1 MQNNKSIANGYGVSD
16 GLKKAAHIMN
26 YVNPLTAFPR
36 LASDVGS
43 ALANPEETK
52 SWVKSAAG
60 VVGDAVSGMFSDKDS
75 YTGIKDSELP
85 NHISKRSKSFK
96 TLSDEDKTEHLK
108 QKFYLLSG
116 KKDKPGEGMAQTDYL
131 KSIANSK
138 PVAGGDVL
146 TGSGQ
151 TINTN
156 LYGYTQDEIDY
167 ANKVI
172 KNEKD
177 NIVDTKKKLKEVSE
191 FAGKKIKDAER
202 NKNVG
207 WVAKKLYDDAK
218 DMADAPF
225 RGDLDDTNAI
235 ANYGRGVKSGARA
248 ENIPFAGAVYSK
260 RVEDETQEALRA
272 FNKAQENWA
281 KSHKQGDEMTAEDV
295 KKAIGEDKFEIVSAA
310 YTLAEVSQM
319 RENNMSLAYQ
329 SGQSLAQSL
338 SMMAEMLIARKALGR
353 VFGKVGKMDR
363 VLDKKMARNW
373 KSGNYGRAAGDFMQQ
388 RFINAPS
395 SAVAT
400 VPMAVKNVEQAET
413 EKAMQGEEMT
423 AKDYIS
429 ATADAAI
436 ETFTE
441 TGGGKLL
448 DIGNDALKKQ
458 AGRAF
463 KSTLGKTKA
472 WKFAENMGGKLPK
485 DFKRYVNF
493 VKNTDIANEVLQSPI
508 SEYQEEFLGAGLG
521 LAKGT
526 LLGGEY
532 YEDAKDEMAYML
544 SREGNVVTAG
554 SVLPMTLLPSFVGGG
569 LKMAAAKRSAKA
581 VGKYGKMLTDQIDKM
596 DISDDEKSE
605 KKKKLA
611 DYITSRQ
618 GNLDD
623 NEAEYIAGQIG
634 LDAQSISTLK
644 RYANSVKSYYETGD
658 IDTLTK
664 DMSEEDKQS
673 VGAMLAA
680 WWKVRFDGANER
692 YNNYV
697 SAKDNLRKAT
707 EARDELVK
715 NLGGKKSAIARL
727 QELYDKYKNGS
738 VSSEEEAELRV
749 LMNVDVQE
757 AEERYMDAYE
767 LMRNPNVKTK
777 QESSEQQEEQPA
789 EQARKVTKV
798 KYTTN
803 HNGTTVVSTITDEDG
818 FTDEE
823 IRRGV
828 VVKNHPN
835 ATLENDRTAEPIP
848 LSQTGLSKVHVELSD
863 EDKSQ
868 REEERRAQEEREKE
882 ERRQKKAE
890 SRAAKREEERARIE
904 SFPEMIDKSAASWIR
919 RNYTPNEVTTEDGIA
934 DDIADMLGDESDGDT
949 MTNKL
954 ESVAEFINPE
964 LIDIFR
970 SLARKVDDGTISV
983 KDFVSAFGVNQEQN
997 NAESAEVERK
1007 SENLGETIEGMDA
1020 VEARELL
1027 RTKVGE
1033 LTEVMRKESMAIAN
1047 LQSQVDSDKASD
1059 ELKARQSENIKTHR
1073 EVLKKAEEDY
1083 QAVMTT
1089 IMSMDEGLFN
1099 ELSSAPVK
1107 SSSEARALEAL
1118 GVRVDER
1125 KKDEANP
1132 NRAGMTKDGKDIL
1145 DGVNAM
1151 REQGKSDEQIAQE
1164 LAAEYE
1170 HHDRLVTDIKG
1181 QLNGKVLLSESVN
1194 LQRSMAYHEKV
1205 LGEILSIAEQQGGS
1219 VEESFFNAIE
1229 ENEIDG
1235 VPERL
1240 EKTQNEASAK
1250 DEADAVIEDMAKNN
1264 PAGLISMADNQIE
1277 KTLSDL
1283 SKKMLRR
1290 HDIEEGNVAA
1300 DVNDLAKILKDI
1312 KKLNANLEK
1321 WENIRQQYSED
1332 GKSMKEG
1339 TLSAEERMKIELNN
1353 RENNKEQVADT
1364 QEERVEQKETTEERK
1379 ARKLKVTEER
1389 RAAELKEKQKQ
1400 AEETLA
1406 AAREKYEAEKAAE
1419 ESDTEEQ
1426 SELPT
1431 SSESPVIEE
1440 TDSAEE
1446 ENESEETGEAQEIEL
1461 LSDKEIAKYENDI
1474 FYGLFDGEQDIDDR
1488 YLNQACSD
1496 LEQTEGQIEEK
1507 KAKVSNAEEIIK
1519 EMEEDPDYWTS
1530 NGVDPNEGI
1539 VKYKESIA
1547 KLSGDIEW
1555 LNKTKAETERYIASK
1570 EAQMRANEKKGSNES
1585 GGENTVDVAELSRSF
1600 LDIMNKWFNERR
1612 YSAGKNKGFRHT
1624 STVREKMVSA
1634 MVGIRPD
1641 GMAASKFTEKE
1652 LNLMNKIAEACDEDE
1667 IDTAG
1672 EKRKINAGK
1681 ENEKEVEIT
1690 DISDE
1695 IREKISKAW
1704 AKVTEE
1710 EINDGNTDAENAMK
1724 NLMNKLIYGVDEE
1737 EKEEGADA
1745 GEKEPLTQKEKDNLE
1760 SEMKKYL
1767 KRRFDGEQRDAR
1779 FEDEDGTL
1787 YIDYGEG
1794 KQKVYFKKFARGFSL
1809 RTSPNEEYY
1818 DSVESWKNK
1827 DEKKKEQDRVSRG
1840 DVKTQEEY
1848 EKWQRRQAL
1857 GVQVPNGKMA
1867 LIFQSKREIEG
1878 AVKRNDGSYSVTN
1891 AMMEKLVNGKLTEA
1905 DFGLDGDLPV
1915 RTFNEFVNAIKRA
1928 SGIDYSDPLIAS
1940 AIRLS
1945 IKGMNNAANNG
1956 FGNGTDITVEKKDHL
1971 NSSEA
1976 KDEIWNENFKDT
1988 KYEITEHNGVY
1999 YLSNHEY
2006 KNPNEAGIKLR
2017 ERIIGDLKA
2026 KGIKV
2031 GSDEYAAAVKA
2042 RKESMET
2049 QGLLKLS
2056 LNDAMKVLDRLT
2068 MEKPQTEEEK
2078 EEEDKIV
2085 DDDIETTGDELDAY
2099 QSSEYDRKVSTEGV
2113 YDSENSDIVNDHLSQ
2128 WDEEKKTKAKPAATK
2143 KRTKAEAA
2151 AIKKLNEFVEKKEEA
2166 MADYQKARKEGNKE
2180 AQKEAIER
2188 QKKINKEAQAF
2199 AKVNGIDWRAE
2210 GYSFHIDKKNIITE
2224 TAKRY
2229 GKQMMSHIKK
2239 VANASK
2245 GKLTSSSFSEMMKG
2259 DPRGEFAKAVKEYAR
2274 ANHIT
2279 PAQAAKELME
2289 QRGEAKAMFLGEK
2302 GAAALDN
2309 AEEATI
2315 RLDNLRVARDMESAG
2330 KDAKTIKIAT
2340 GWERGADG
2348 KWRYE
2353 TGTDFDLNDEFFVP
2367 FRRLAYLWLKKHPDQ
2382 SKYLGASKQMLGM
2395 LGIDLDER
2403 TVKLSD
2409 EEERELSNLCDKFN
2423 FTGFD
2428 GFELPLFDVIKDTP
2442 LYKAYEG
2449 TVVKNRGRERY
2460 KDGLRKHVVRFELM
2474 PRHEGGRIVGNVI
2487 TLNAQILFDGNL
2499 AKAAGKNNTK
2509 HAVKSVLAHEIQHAI
2524 QEIEG
2529 FSEGADEVGG
2539 FENYRKTTGE
2549 VESRNVERRLGM
2561 SAEERRN
2568 TLASETEDVAREDQI
2583 FLEENLGQ
2591 TGDNVQLME
2600 GSDGTVY
2607 GWCEIERDAEGNV
2620 VARHIY
2626 LNDEELNANTMVHEL
2641 GHLWLNLLSEI
2652 NPKMYER
2659 GLSLAKQHP
2668 LFAELKASDE
2678 YGMLSDDEIADEVL
2692 ARMIGDRFEVLTEF
2706 AETKYS
2712 SGSELKNVISA
2723 LRRFFVD
2730 MFKSIKSAF
2739 GEWTDE
2745 EIDNTTLTDIATS
2758 AVRDII
2764 SGKTVEEWAAKTI
2777 SDDVHEK
2784 LRNTSQPSLTVDE
2797 VEKAISIAEKLSVK
2811 HGAANFIQN
2820 FCKVLTKKGRG
2831 TFVTEAI
2838 DNNKPILLLYKAID
2852 RFRRSIGMDGLDMKE
2867 CPYYDYEAIGQTIKT
2882 ESSDANQRLI
2892 ENGIKKTTTAAVE
2905 VLSKLKLR
2913 NGEEIGKEKARKL
2926 LDIYLMSHSAV
2937 ERKQKG
2943 YNTRSAEALL
2953 SSSDVSWIKE
2963 IDGFENV
2970 SNEDTLVES
2979 VIRLQALNTDV
2990 KDAINNQWEAI
3001 RAITSYYRD
3010 LLYDSGYISADLRN
3024 EWSNEYYVPNKGVY
3038 GDKEDE
3044 DDDRDSILDEL
3055 ISRGLIEGDR
3065 SKNSARSLTTR
3076 SKGGESFGEDCIAN
3090 LISQMD
3096 AAIRVSTVNRFRLK
3110 IFKDL
3115 IDNSAFG
3122 ERTGLFTIRKGE
3134 ARTDDKRA
3142 RSIVMVGGETY
3153 TIDWGSEEN
3162 YAIADAVNGSKNRIK
3177 VLRNTTNGLRA
3188 FGSTIFTTL
3197 NVSFVLSEIKRQY
3210 LTRASQM
3217 YMTFAEKYGVKKAV
3231 AKWAESFFRPD
3242 RYIRVQKTLCAAL
3255 LKHES
3260 DSDIANKSGIMRYF
3274 NEFQMYAGNAGFTT
3288 SEAFVDYM
3296 SLKDISKEISG
3307 IGAGVNKHSASIY
3320 LKKIYN
3326 AFTLIQRT
3334 NDVTNRYLA
3343 FAMLM
3348 ESGWTAR
3355 DAARVS
3361 RNVGPNFLRGGRG
3374 EYGFAVPSQ
3383 YSIFYNA
3390 TLQGQMNAL
3399 SKYFGRTTFDGEY
3412 LSKKRYVRKLAASSL
3427 ALSLYAIYGY
3437 LVGQTG
3443 VGLILSMFGGDDDDD
3458 DKKNHGIKEEA
3469 WLKGSRDKDFAYSG
3483 IMRYADDSGPW
3494 LKILTTIP
3502 EEDRVIFTIGVNV
3515 ALRENGLITE
3525 SELCSRVA
3533 KACVDGA
3540 IPISNVFKGLAY
3552 GVIDAADNFING
3564 KGKDLEA
3571 IMISNFAN
3579 GVLNDISAPVEMM
3592 GFWLDDKKYVEDVAD
3607 RDDAASKLPNF
3618 AYSYTEGGHYFAN
3631 KIAMNDARFADFFA
3645 YGSGIVTTIDKNLE
3659 LLGIDDD
3666 TRVSKYEQEQ
3676 FKKYASSEAKQ
3687 IDAGRIKIDRGN
3699 VYKLNEITKNLG
3711 RLSELKWELNPEEKE
3726 MYEVVTG
3733 DNLKKKKTVNYS
3745 LTKNDLLEAKE
3756 ISKFYVDYSSSI
3768 KDENIVLS
3776 PEAYSEKIKMKQEE
3790 FKNKPRKRKLA
3801 VLSLAKRVFAD
3812 KAKTDLYEDNFNK
3825 TMDYCDEYR
3834 KSHNDEPSNLEVAI
3848 VCKLYGKYI
3857 KDLGKAAKD
3866 AINVAT
3872 IKLLPDDLWKPN
3884 LMNVGELSKDNVK
3897 AKEYLS
3903 SESYDAKLEDNASFV
3918 SRYENVTEQ
3927 IREELFKL
3935 TEYRDSRK

>member
-1 MQNNKSIANGYGVSD
+1 MNREQTEVYEYLKEEANRNGQGYIERDEFEKRLNDEAFQREVYSYLKEQAENSGSTYRNYLKWKQWLGIEGVNAESAKVEQPQSPAMQNNKSIANGGGVSD

-85 NHISKRSKSFK
+85 NHISKRSKSFR
-96 TLSDEDKTEHLK
+96 TLSDEEKSEHLK

-177 NIVDTKKKLKEVSE
+177 NIVETKAKLKEVSE

-260 RVEDETQEALRA
+260 RVEDETQEALKA

-353 VFGKVGKMDR
+353 VFGKVGKMDK

-373 KSGNYGRAAGDFMQQ
+373 KSGNYGSAAGNFMQQ
-388 RFINAPS
+388 RLINAPS

-458 AGRAF
+458 AGKAF
-463 KSTLGKTKA
+463 MNTIGKTKA
-472 WKFAENMGGKLPK
+472 WKYVENMGGKLPK

-493 VKNTDIANEVLQSPI
+493 VKNTDIANEVLQSPL

-532 YEDAKDEMAYML
+532 YKDAKDEMAYML

-634 LDAQSISTLK
+634 LDVQSISTLK

-707 EARDELVK
+707 EARDALVK
-715 NLGGKKSAIARL
+715 NLGGKKSATARL

-738 VSSEEEAELRV
+738 ISSEEEAELRV

-777 QESSEQQEEQPA
+777 QESSEQQEPTEQPSEQQEEQPA

-835 ATLENDRTAEPIP
+835 ATLENDRTAEPVP

-863 EDKSQ
+863 EDKSK

-890 SRAAKREEERARIE
+890 SRAAKREEERARIA
-904 SFPEMIDKSAASWIR
+904 SFPEMADKSVASWIR
-919 RNYTPNEVTTEDGIA
+919 RNYTPDEVTTEDGIA

-1007 SENLGETIEGMDA
+1007 SENLSETIEDMDA

-1099 ELSSAPVK
+1099 ELSSSPVK

-1170 HHDRLVTDIKG
+1170 YHDRLVTDIKG
-1181 QLNGKVLLSESVN
+1181 QLNGKVLLSKSVN

-1379 ARKLKVTEER
+1379 ARKLKETEER

-1406 AAREKYEAEKAAE
+1406 TAREKYEAEKAAE
-1419 ESDTEEQ
+1419 ESGTEEQ
-1426 SELPT
+1426 NELPT
-1431 SSESPVIEE
+1431 PPENLTIEGSDNTNEESG
-1440 TDSAEE
+1440 
-1446 ENESEETGEAQEIEL
+1446 SEESGEMQERIVE
-1461 LSDKEIAKYENDI
+1461 S
-1474 FYGLFDGEQDIDDR
+1474 R
-1488 YLNQACSD
+1488 
-1496 LEQTEGQIEEK
+1496 
-1507 KAKVSNAEEIIK
+1507 
-1519 EMEEDPDYWTS
+1519 EEDTAD
-1530 NGVDPNEGI
+1530 D
-1539 VKYKESIA
+1539 
-1547 KLSGDIEW
+1547 
-1555 LNKTKAETERYIASK
+1555 AETP
-1570 EAQMRANEKKGSNES
+1570 
-1585 GGENTVDVAELSRSF
+1585 LSRSF
-1600 LDIMNKWFNERR
+1600 LDRMNKWFNEKRFDKN
-1612 YSAGKNKGFRHT
+1612 GKNKGLRH
-1624 STVREKMVSA
+1624 SRSVREKMIST

-1641 GMAASKFTEKE
+1641 GMAASDFTEKE
-1652 LNLMNKIAEACDEDE
+1652 LKLMDKIAEACDD

-1672 EKRKINAGK
+1672 ETREIKVG
-1681 ENEKEVEIT
+1681 ENEEKKVETT

-1710 EINDGNTDAENAMK
+1710 EINDGNANAEDDMSK
-1724 NLMNKLIYGVDEE
+1724 LMDKLIYGVE

-1745 GEKEPLTQKEKDNLE
+1745 GEKKPLTQKEKDNLE

-1867 LIFQSKREIEG
+1867 LIFQSEREIEG

-1891 AMMEKLVNGKLTEA
+1891 AMIEKLVNGKLTEE

-1915 RTFNEFVNAIKRA
+1915 RTFNEFANAIKRA
-1928 SGIDYSDPLIAS
+1928 SGIDYPDPLIAS

-1945 IKGMNNAANNG
+1945 ITGMNKAANNG

-2017 ERIIGDLKA
+2017 EKIIGDLKA

-2056 LNDAMKVLDRLT
+2056 LNDAMKMLDRLT

-2078 EEEDKIV
+2078 KEEDNIV
-2085 DDDIETTGDELDAY
+2085 DGNSEVTGDERDAY

-2113 YDSENSDIVNDHLSQ
+2113 NDSENIDIVNAHLAQ
-2128 WDEEKKTKAKPAATK
+2128 WDEEEKAKAKPAATK

-2245 GKLTSSSFSEMMKG
+2245 GRLTSSSFSEMMNG
-2259 DPRGEFAKAVKEYAR
+2259 EPRGEFAKAVKEYAR

-2279 PAQAAKELME
+2279 PAQAAKELLE
-2289 QRGEAKAMFLGEK
+2289 QRGG
-2302 GAAALDN
+2302 
-2309 AEEATI
+2309 
-2315 RLDNLRVARDMESAG
+2315 VA
-2330 KDAKTIKIAT
+2330 
-2340 GWERGADG
+2340 
-2348 KWRYE
+2348 
-2353 TGTDFDLNDEFFVP
+2353 
-2367 FRRLAYLWLKKHPDQ
+2367 
-2382 SKYLGASKQMLGM
+2382 
-2395 LGIDLDER
+2395 
-2403 TVKLSD
+2403 
-2409 EEERELSNLCDKFN
+2409 
-2423 FTGFD
+2423 
-2428 GFELPLFDVIKDTP
+2428 
-2442 LYKAYEG
+2442 
-2449 TVVKNRGRERY
+2449 
-2460 KDGLRKHVVRFELM
+2460 
-2474 PRHEGGRIVGNVI
+2474 
-2487 TLNAQILFDGNL
+2487 
-2499 AKAAGKNNTK
+2499 
-2509 HAVKSVLAHEIQHAI
+2509 
-2524 QEIEG
+2524 
-2529 FSEGADEVGG
+2529 
-2539 FENYRKTTGE
+2539 
-2549 VESRNVERRLGM
+2549 
-2561 SAEERRN
+2561 
-2568 TLASETEDVAREDQI
+2568 
-2583 FLEENLGQ
+2583 
-2591 TGDNVQLME
+2591 DNVQLME

-2626 LNDEELNANTMVHEL
+2626 LNDEVLNANTMVHEL
-2641 GHLWLNLLSEI
+2641 GHLWMNLLSEI
-2652 NPKMYER
+2652 NPKLYEH
-2659 GLSLAKQHP
+2659 GLSLAKQHL

-2831 TFVTEAI
+2831 TLVTEAI

-2990 KDAINNQWEAI
+2990 RDAINNQWEAI

-3055 ISRGLIEGDR
+3055 ISRGLIKGDR

-3122 ERTGLFTIRKGE
+3122 ERTGLFTIKKGE
-3134 ARTDDKRA
+3134 ARTDDRRA

-3197 NVSFVLSEIKRQY
+3197 NASFVLSEIKRQY

-3274 NEFQMYAGNAGFTT
+3274 KEFQMYAGNAGFTT

-3326 AFTLIQRT
+3326 ALTLIQRT

-3412 LSKKRYVRKLAASSL
+3412 LSKKRYVRKLAAASF

-3552 GVIDAADNFING
+3552 GVIDAVDNEYNG

-3592 GFWLDDKKYVEDVAD
+3592 GFWLDDKKYIEDVAD

-3733 DNLKKKKTVNYS
+3733 DKLKKKKTVNYS

-3935 TEYRDSRK
+3935 TEYRDKK

>member
-1 MQNNKSIANGYGVSD
+1 MNREQIEVYEYLKKKANQSGKGYIERDEFEKRLNDKAFQREVYSYLKRQAENNDKEYRNYLEWKQWLGLEGVNAESAKVEQPQNPAMQNNKSIANGGGVSD
-16 GLKKAAHIMN
+16 GLKTAANIMS
-26 YVNPLTAFPR
+26 YVNPLTASAR
-36 LASDVGS
+36 LAYDVVTH
-43 ALANPEETK
+43 PKEVKDWT
-52 SWVKSAAG
+52 KSAAG
-60 VVGDAVSGMFSDKDS
+60 VVGDAVSSMFSDKDS

-146 TGSGQ
+146 TGGGQ

-191 FAGKKIKDAER
+191 FAGQKIKDAER

-260 RVEDETQEALRA
+260 RVEDETQEALKA

-319 RENNMSLAYQ
+319 RENNLSLAYQ

-353 VFGKVGKMDR
+353 VFGKVGKMDK

-373 KSGNYGRAAGDFMQQ
+373 KNGNYGSAAGNFMQQ
-388 RFINAPS
+388 RLINAPS

-400 VPMAVKNVEQAET
+400 VPMAVKNIEQAET
-413 EKAMQGEEMT
+413 EKAMQGEDMT

-463 KSTLGKTKA
+463 KNTLGKTKA
-472 WKFAENMGGKLPK
+472 WKFVENMGGKLPK

-493 VKNTDIANEVLQSPI
+493 VRNTDIANEVLQSPL

-581 VGKYGKMLTDQIDKM
+581 VGKYGKILTDQIDKM

-727 QELYDKYKNGS
+727 QELNSKYKNGNI
-738 VSSEEEAELRV
+738 SSEEEAELRV
-749 LMNVDVQE
+749 LMNVDIQE

-835 ATLENDRTAEPIP
+835 ATLENDRTAEPVP

-868 REEERRAQEEREKE
+868 REEERRVQEEREKE
-882 ERRQKKAE
+882 ERRQMKAE
-890 SRAAKREEERARIE
+890 SRAAKREEERARIA
-904 SFPEMIDKSAASWIR
+904 SFPEMADKSVASWIR

-1007 SENLGETIEGMDA
+1007 SENLSETIEGMDA

-1170 HHDRLVTDIKG
+1170 YHDRLVTDIKG
-1181 QLNGKVLLSESVN
+1181 QLNGKVLLSKSVN

-1379 ARKLKVTEER
+1379 ARKLKETEER

-1446 ENESEETGEAQEIEL
+1446 NNDGEESGETQEVEL
-1461 LSDKEIAKYENDI
+1461 LSDGEIAKYEDDI
-1474 FYGLFDGEQDIDDR
+1474 FYGLFDGEQDADDK
-1488 YLNQACSD
+1488 YLNQARSD

-1519 EMEEDPDYWTS
+1519 EMEEDPDFWTS

-1539 VKYKESIA
+1539 AKYKESIA
-1547 KLSGDIEW
+1547 KLSDDIEW

-1585 GGENTVDVAELSRSF
+1585 GGESTVDAAELSRSF

-1612 YSAGKNKGFRHT
+1612 YDRTGTNKGFRHT
-1624 STVREKMVSA
+1624 ETVRGKMIST

-1641 GMAASKFTEKE
+1641 GMAASDFTEYE
-1652 LNLMNKIAEACDEDE
+1652 LKLMDKIAEAC
-1667 IDTAG
+1667 ININTAG
-1672 EKRKINAGK
+1672 KKRKINVG
-1681 ENEKEVEIT
+1681 EPNEREVETT

-1745 GEKEPLTQKEKDNLE
+1745 GEKKPLTQKEKDNLE

-1867 LIFQSKREIEG
+1867 LIFQSEREIEG

-1945 IKGMNNAANNG
+1945 ITGMNKAANNG
-1956 FGNGTDITVEKKDHL
+1956 FGNGTNITVEKKDHL

-2245 GKLTSSSFSEMMKG
+2245 GRLTSSSFSEMMKG

-2279 PAQAAKELME
+2279 PAQAAKEIYG
-2289 QRGEAKAMFLGEK
+2289 QRGNARMM
-2302 GAAALDN
+2302 
-2309 AEEATI
+2309 AEE
-2315 RLDNLRVARDMESAG
+2315 S
-2330 KDAKTIKIAT
+2330 
-2340 GWERGADG
+2340 
-2348 KWRYE
+2348 
-2353 TGTDFDLNDEFFVP
+2353 P
-2367 FRRLAYLWLKKHPDQ
+2367 
-2382 SKYLGASKQMLGM
+2382 
-2395 LGIDLDER
+2395 
-2403 TVKLSD
+2403 
-2409 EEERELSNLCDKFN
+2409 
-2423 FTGFD
+2423 
-2428 GFELPLFDVIKDTP
+2428 
-2442 LYKAYEG
+2442 
-2449 TVVKNRGRERY
+2449 
-2460 KDGLRKHVVRFELM
+2460 
-2474 PRHEGGRIVGNVI
+2474 
-2487 TLNAQILFDGNL
+2487 
-2499 AKAAGKNNTK
+2499 
-2509 HAVKSVLAHEIQHAI
+2509 
-2524 QEIEG
+2524 
-2529 FSEGADEVGG
+2529 
-2539 FENYRKTTGE
+2539 
-2549 VESRNVERRLGM
+2549 
-2561 SAEERRN
+2561 
-2568 TLASETEDVAREDQI
+2568 
-2583 FLEENLGQ
+2583 
-2591 TGDNVQLME
+2591 NVQLME

-2626 LNDEELNANTMVHEL
+2626 LNDEVLNANTMVHEL

-2652 NPKMYER
+2652 NPKLYEH
-2659 GLSLAKQHP
+2659 GLSLAKQHL

-2831 TFVTEAI
+2831 TLVTEAI

-2990 KDAINNQWEAI
+2990 RDAINNQWEAI

-3134 ARTDDKRA
+3134 ARTDDRRA

-3274 NEFQMYAGNAGFTT
+3274 KEFQMYAGNAGFTT

-3326 AFTLIQRT
+3326 ALTLIQRT

-3412 LSKKRYVRKLAASSL
+3412 LSKKRYVRKLAAASF

-3443 VGLILSMFGGDDDDD
+3443 VGLILSMFGGDDDD

-3733 DNLKKKKTVNYS
+3733 DKLKKKKTVNYS

-3935 TEYRDSRK
+3935 TEYRDKK